1 MRNRGKSAIK
11 FSALTGAVISIITW
25 VVPAWAADASKSD
38 LKEMQEIKL
47 RYVADDIDPESFAGQ
62 PRYCYRAGE
71 IYGRIEEAL
80 DSKLGLHG
88 LIVISCPDV
97 WIINLADKTGKHLLD
112 QAKVSTVHM
121 PILATRQQPFID
133 LEFGRE
139 LQFFKSRNIVGA
151 DGPTISGGKTTS
163 YKFDGGPIQLELLVN
178 SNSVPLKMLITSPRG
193 KRTLE
198 YLSYKTLPFSAD
210 KFIKPDNIAYSEA
223 ATTDLSTASDKQSRV
238 TTTENDGSGNEES
251 ALSDSLFAAGA
262 SKKEFNTMG
271 TKGSEE
277 PLSEPKAALTAL
289 NNGKDLWQW
298 MTYYYLFPTP
308 DLVPA
313 GVHLL
318 EKEGALDK
326 ESAIAPSAS
335 FLSRLFVQHPDR
347 MKKWL
352 EDINDLTT
360 DHKSALLPLALR
372 LTRTPE
378 ALAEAEMVEK
388 NIPARDRTIT
398 HANLAADKLDTFFI
412 SAPSDLDMLWG
423 CFFATG
429 DKRYV
434 RKIISTV
441 SWSKKLS
448 GNINKI
454 SIGAA
459 AVWSLTSNAEQHK
472 LVMQILQEESK
483 SQPELRVDLEKIMEK
498 AKAETST

>member
-1 MRNRGKSAIK
+1 MRSRGKLANK
-11 FSALTGAVISIITW
+11 FSALTCAVISIITSL
-25 VVPAWAADASKSD
+25 VPAWAADASKSD

-121 PILATRQQPFID
+121 PILASRQQPFVD

-139 LQFFKSRNIVGA
+139 LQFFKSRNIAGLP
-151 DGPTISGGKTTS
+151 GPTIGGGKTTS

-178 SNSVPLKMLITSPRG
+178 SDSNTPLQMLITSPKG

-198 YLSYKTLPFSAD
+198 YLSYKTLPFSAA
-210 KFIKPDNIAYSEA
+210 KFIKPEEIAYSEA
-223 ATTDLSTASDKQSRV
+223 ATANSSTSAKQSRV
-238 TTTENDGSGNEES
+238 ITESESSDNEES

-262 SKKEFNTMG
+262 SKKEFNTLG
-271 TKGSEE
+271 TKGSDE
-277 PLSEPKAALTAL
+277 PLSEPTAALTAL

-308 DLVPA
+308 DLLPA

-347 MKKWL
+347 MQKWL
-352 EDINDLTT
+352 LDIKDLTT
-360 DHKSALLPLALR
+360 EHKSALLPLALR

-378 ALAEAEMVEK
+378 ALAEAELVEK
-388 NIPARDRTIT
+388 NFSAKDRIIT

-434 RKIISTV
+434 KKIISTV

-483 SQPELRVDLEKIMEK
+483 SQPELRADLDKIMEK

>member
-1 MRNRGKSAIK
+1 MRNRSKSAK
-11 FSALTGAVISIITW
+11 RLSALTGALLSATIF
-25 VVPAWAADASKSD
+25 VVPAWAADATKSD
-38 LKEMQEIKL
+38 LKEMHQIKL
-47 RYVADDIDPESFAGQ
+47 RYVAEDIDPQSFAGQ

-71 IYGRIEEAL
+71 VYGRIEEAL

-121 PILATRQQPFID
+121 PILATRQQPFVD

-139 LQFFKSRNIVGA
+139 LQFFKNRNIVGVA
-151 DGPTISGGKTTS
+151 GPTIDGAKTTS
-163 YKFDGGPIQLELLVN
+163 YKFVGDPVELELLVN
-178 SNSVPLKMLITSPRG
+178 ADAVPLKMLITSPKG

-198 YLSYKTLPFSAD
+198 YLSYKTLPFSAA
-210 KFIKPDNIAYSEA
+210 KFVRPEDVSYSEA
-223 ATTDLSTASDKQSRV
+223 VASDSGSAKQTRV
-238 TTTENDGSGNEES
+238 ITESESSDGEETT
-251 ALSDSLFAAGA
+251 LSDSLFAAGA

-271 TKGSEE
+271 TKGSDE
-277 PLSEPKAALTAL
+277 PLSEPKAALATL
-289 NNGKDLWQW
+289 TDGKDLWQW

-308 DLVPA
+308 DLVSA
-313 GVHLL
+313 AVHLL

-335 FLSRLFVQHPDR
+335 FLSRLFVQHPNR
-347 MKKWL
+347 MEKWL
-352 EDINDLTT
+352 ADIKDLSAE
-360 DHKSALLPLALR
+360 HKSALLPLALR
-372 LTRTPE
+372 LTRTPA
-378 ALAEAEMVEK
+378 ALAAAEATEK
-388 NIPARDRTIT
+388 DIPVKDRIIT

-434 RKIISTV
+434 KKIISTV

-483 SQPELRVDLEKIMEK
+483 NQPELQADLDKIVEK